1 MNQSGELERTTL
13 SIVIPTWNR
22 SLNLVRAVRSI
33 AEQVTDERIIISD
46 HGSTD
51 DTEDA
56 ITRLCEEFDFIS
68 RRYCVRT
75 DKPDFSHNFKFAFA
89 QAETEWTWTFGDDDI
104 LLPGALGTVRSL
116 CESGRAVFFHLAEE
130 GRSSH
135 TNKAIPGTLLSL

>member
-75 DKPDFSHNFKFAFA
+75 AKADFSHNFRFAFS
-89 QAETEWTWTFGDDDI
+89 QAETEWTWTCGEDDT
-104 LLPGALGTVRSL
+104 LLDGALETVRGL
-116 CESGRAVFFHLAEE
+116 TKSGRADFFHLAEE
-130 GRSSH
+130 GRA
-135 TNKAIPGTLLSL
+135 T